1 MVTIHNPVIE
11 RDGGWRFDSDIAV
24 SDGKMVVSV
33 KIGDESAEMS
43 ARLVPPRIEIRK
55 HEWGFAFFVRD
66 GVLFLRKY
74 KNGKAIE
81 DVIVDEF

>member
-1 MVTIHNPVIE
+1 MVTIKSPMIE
-11 RDGGWRFDSDIAV
+11 RDGGIRFESDITA

-33 KIGDESAEMS
+33 KIGEQSAEMS
-43 ARLVPPRIEIRK
+43 ARLVHPQIEILK